1 MSFHTYD
8 ASLPYVEAL
17 HSQTALDALI
27 ASLSNPTET
36 LSVREPPKTV
46 NDPTVDALKQ
56 ISNLQLTANGAWA
69 HKSTLDACLD
79 LYYQLGVNTDT
90 EHVHSL
96 LAKAWAEDSEAT
108 LHIIWHTRS
117 IHRGKSANTRFYVA
131 FMWLLK
137 HHPQT
142 ALRNLS
148 LLVSDA
154 VEVPK
159 KQKKSTSEQE
169 KEWEI
174 IDTEKQAIYKSHGY
188 WKDLANIL
196 TIYANDEVD
205 GPQGESGQF
214 KALNWPRQPFKGNSS
229 KRARAQS
236 RVFYSKL
243 KTLPE
248 EEKANK
254 LAERRKTVHER
265 HEKLKADQ
273 REATMRRRAEQH
285 ARINKILSSDK
296 TYQALHATVARM
308 FATQLQEDLKRLEEN
323 KQRIASNP
331 SSRAWRHALGEGL
344 SLAAKWAPSLAHS
357 HDKFTR
363 LATSIAEVM
372 YPPAEYMQ
380 KEETRSHYINKVRE
394 QYRRNVISPLRE
406 ALDVTERRM
415 HGEGW
420 KTIDFTHVPSQC
432 MALNAGQFFLHAKE
446 EFMAYLEDVASG
458 TKSISGA
465 TLQPHQLVKP
475 VREMRYGASGSKRMQ
490 NILAKLEGEAKEE
503 YIRVQSKIY
512 DAQWQTLVES
522 LRADPS
528 VNLGS
533 AIAVCD
539 TSGSMMGAVN
549 TPIIPMDGSIGLS
562 LLIAELAQPPFGD
575 ILITF
580 DEEPSVV
587 NVERTKSFSERCRLV
602 LDAAAGYNTNFLAVF
617 VDLLLPLAKR
627 HNIAKEDM
635 VKRLYVF
642 SDMEFDGFPGNN
654 EWETTYERI
663 KTEYSKTG
671 YDVPELVW
679 WNLAGVRPFDY
690 DPQDAA
696 APAPVTKEEKGCAM
710 LCGYSAA
717 LMKTFLEGNAQS
729 QKADDVI
736 ALNEE
741 EEEEENKPLNPLST
755 MKEAIGHE
763 SFKDLVVVD

>member
-1 MSFHTYD
+1 MSFHTYS

-17 HSQTALDALI
+17 HNQDALDALV
-27 ASLSNPTET
+27 ASLSNPAET
-36 LSVREPPKTV
+36 LSVREAPKAV
-46 NDPTVDALKQ
+46 SDPTVDALKQ

-79 LYYQLGVNTDT
+79 LYNQLGVNTDT
-90 EHVHSL
+90 EHIHSL
-96 LAKAWAEDSEAT
+96 LAKSWAEDSDAT
-108 LHIIWHTRS
+108 LRIIWHTRS

-159 KQKKSTSEQE
+159 KQKKSTTEDAEDWEVIDKE
-169 KEWEI
+169 K
-174 IDTEKQAIYKSHGY
+174 KHAIYKSHGY

-196 TIYANDEVD
+196 AIYANGELN

-214 KALNWPRQPFKGNSS
+214 KALNWPRQPFKGGTG

-236 RVFYSKL
+236 RIFYNSL
-243 KTLPE
+243 KSLPE
-248 EEKANK
+248 EEKASK
-254 LAERRKTVHER
+254 LAERRKTVKER
-265 HEKLKADQ
+265 HEKINAEQ
-273 REATMRRRAEQH
+273 REATLRRRAEQH
-285 ARINKILSSDK
+285 ARVNELLSNDT

-308 FATQLQEDLKRLEEN
+308 FATQLKEDLKRLEEN
-323 KQRIASNP
+323 KQRIAADP
-331 SSRAWRHALGEGL
+331 SSRAGRHAYAEGL

-363 LATSIAEVM
+363 LPTSIAEVM
-372 YPPAEYMQ
+372 YPPTEHQ
-380 KEETRSHYINKVRE
+380 LKEESRTHYINKIRE

-415 HGEGW
+415 HGEAW

-432 MALNAGQFFLHAKE
+432 MALNAGRFFLHAKE
-446 EFMAYLEDVASG
+446 ELVAYLEQVASG
-458 TKSISGA
+458 AKSISGA
-465 TLQPHQLVKP
+465 TLQPHQF
-475 VREMRYGASGSKRMQ
+475 VRPIRELRRSGGSGSLRT
-490 NILAKLEGEAKEE
+490 
-503 YIRVQSKIY
+503 SKILEQLDEKTRDEFIKLQCRIY
-512 DAQWQTLVES
+512 DQQWQTLVDS
-522 LRADPS
+522 LRTDPS

-533 AIAVCD
+533 ALAVCD
-539 TSGSMMGAVN
+539 TSASMLGAVN

-562 LLIAELAQPPFGD
+562 LLIAELAKPPFGD

-580 DEEPSVV
+580 DEHPSVV
-587 NVERTKSFSERCRLV
+587 NVERTKTFSERCIEV
-602 LDAAAGYNTNFLAVF
+602 LNAVAGYNTNFLAVF
-617 VDLLLPLAKR
+617 VDLLLPIAKR

-642 SDMEFDGFPGNN
+642 SDMEFDNFPGNH

-663 KTEYSKTG
+663 KSEYTKAG

-679 WNLAGVRPFDY
+679 WNLAGVRPYDY
-690 DPQDAA
+690 EPEEAG
-696 APAPVTKEEKGCAM
+696 APAPVTKEEEGCAM

-717 LMKTFLEGNAQS
+717 LMKTFLEGNARS
-729 QKADDVI
+729 QKAEDVEN
-736 ALNEE
+736 A
-741 EEEEENKPLNPLST
+741 EEENSEGEAFNPLNT
-755 MKEAIGHE
+755 MKEAIGHA
-763 SFKDLVVVD
+763 SFKDLVVID